1 MPKQVTAPATA
12 DGFAVTKSEGLRS
25 ETLACAPLSKLVTPT
40 AGTWGQQPE
49 DTLVS

>member
-12 DGFAVTKSEGLRS
+12 DGFAVTKSEGRWS
-25 ETLACAPLSKLVTPT
+25 ETLACAPLSKVIPT

-49 DTLVS
+49 DTLAS